1 MNKTKLFGK
10 NNENLFQSKSTML
23 KLLQNNLKQSKIEK
37 IYDFTVQEWSD
48 NQKFIN
54 NPLPQILSYF

>member
-1 MNKTKLFGK
+1 MNQGKLFGK

-37 IYDFTVQEWSD
+37 IPCIIT
-48 NQKFIN
+48 
-54 NPLPQILSYF
+54 

>member
-1 MNKTKLFGK
+1 MNQSKLTGK

-37 IYDFTVQEWSD
+37 ILTYNTK
-48 NQKFIN
+48 QKIIK
-54 NPLPQILSYF
+54 P